1 MNNMVKAV
9 LIICATALIMFG
21 LYFKYFSPL
30 AKCEKIMMNSQDWS
44 KDKSTIA
51 CLGIM
56 NGRG

>member
-1 MNNMVKAV
+1 MVKAI
-9 LIICATALIMFG
+9 LIICATALIMFV
-21 LYFKYFSPL
+21 LYFKLFSPL